1 MQYYK
6 GKTKM
11 FLIYKKLHFQ
21 KVGFRKKPPAHQTD
35 IFKQSTSHLDGINYT
50 LNESFYTRTC
60 KEVSHTSN
68 KCVV

>member
-1 MQYYK
+1 MQYLRVK
-6 GKTKM
+6 MKM

-21 KVGFRKKPPAHQTD
+21 KVCFRKKPPAHQTG
-35 IFKQSTSHLDGINYT
+35 IFKLSKSHLDGINYT

-60 KEVSHTSN
+60 KDVSHTSN